1 MQATEKNKR
10 EIVKKTFDENI
21 QMRSSEKAKNEALQD
36 RVLRLLPF
44 CISAEIFRLVGGRV
58 GGSSTIEEICIR
70 REALCT
76 LRLGKERIR
85 LAHSPGREEMDRLV
99 DRLVSSAM
107 YAHRE
112 NIASGFIS
120 LEGGVRVGVCG
131 SASYESGRLVG
142 IGEITSLL
150 FRFPPKNC
158 DFAESL
164 YTVIDEGI
172 GKGMLIYSPPGVG
185 KTTALRAIAKRLGAK
200 GLRIAVVDERGE
212 FPREDFKRLEVDVL
226 SGYRRPAGIEI
237 ATRTLS
243 PELIIID
250 EIGGDE
256 GEELMGA
263 VRCGIPIIASAH
275 GEELDDLRQRKGLRT
290 LIDGGVFS
298 CFVGIERRE
307 GKYELRVEKV

>member
-1 MQATEKNKR
+1 
-10 EIVKKTFDENI
+10 
-21 QMRSSEKAKNEALQD
+21 
-36 RVLRLLPF
+36 
-44 CISAEIFRLVGGRV
+44 
-58 GGSSTIEEICIR
+58 
-70 REALCT
+70 
-76 LRLGKERIR
+76 
-85 LAHSPGREEMDRLV
+85 
-99 DRLVSSAM
+99 
-107 YAHRE
+107 
-112 NIASGFIS
+112 
-120 LEGGVRVGVCG
+120 
-131 SASYESGRLVG
+131 
-142 IGEITSLL
+142 
-150 FRFPPKNC
+150 
-158 DFAESL
+158 
-164 YTVIDEGI
+164 
-172 GKGMLIYSPPGVG
+172 MLIYSPPGVG

-275 GEELDDLRQRKGLRT
+275 GGELDDLRQRNGLRT